1 MVFLI
6 TDCGF
11 FPSTILL
18 TLTEKVASPAAK
30 LERGCP
36 RSVYTFL
43 HSIKCITSEFSMS
56 SLPDIG
62 LRNA

>member
-1 MVFLI
+1 MFLI

-11 FPSTILL
+11 FPSTILS
-18 TLTEKVASPAAK
+18 TLTEKVALTAAM
-30 LERGCP
+30 LERVCL
-36 RSVYTFL
+36 RWVYTFL
-43 HSIKCITSEFSMS
+43 HSIKCITSEFLMS